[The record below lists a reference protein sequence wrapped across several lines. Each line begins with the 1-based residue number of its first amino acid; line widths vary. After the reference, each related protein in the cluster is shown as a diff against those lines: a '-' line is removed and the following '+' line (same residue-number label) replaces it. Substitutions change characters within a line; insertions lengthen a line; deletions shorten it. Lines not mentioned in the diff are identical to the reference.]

1 MIEEFKGIASTVILS
16 ALLSVVLT
24 GCSSWFKKPDP
35 RAACYSECP
44 DLVELRD
51 STFGAT
57 TEKLKEIADQ
67 YYNCRKAC
75 RGPEQK

>member
-1 MIEEFKGIASTVILS
+1 MN
-16 ALLSVVLT
+16 VLKLGMLVLVLGMLP
-24 GCSSWFKKPDP
+24 GCGSWFKKPDP

-75 RGPEQK
+75 QSPVKEK